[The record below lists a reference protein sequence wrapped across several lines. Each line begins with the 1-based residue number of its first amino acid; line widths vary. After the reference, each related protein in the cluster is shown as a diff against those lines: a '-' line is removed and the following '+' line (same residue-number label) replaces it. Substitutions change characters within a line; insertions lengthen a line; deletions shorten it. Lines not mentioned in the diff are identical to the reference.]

1 MQALNITIFVIT
13 VVSLERGVVK
23 VLFFMKFECICISTF
38 LHWGFA

>member
-23 VLFFMKFECICISTF
+23 VFVFHES
-38 LHWGFA
+38 